1 MMALMFFGIVLIAGG
16 GIVLLLGMAIWLS
29 MMVGDE

>member
-1 MMALMFFGIVLIAGG
+1 MALMFFGIVLIAGG

>member
-1 MMALMFFGIVLIAGG
+1 MTLMFFGIVLISAGG
-16 GIVLLLGMAIWLS
+16 LVLLLGMAIWLS